1 MRVISGKYRGR
12 NLIAPEGLNTRPTMD
27 RVKEAMFSI
36 LGFSLNN
43 KIVLDVFSGSG
54 ALVIEALSRGARKGI
69 FNDLSKE
76 AIKVIKTNIKNI
88 KLEEPYELFNM
99 DYNELLENLNQKIDI
114 VILDPPYKMNVYEE
128 ILNKLLEKD
137 LLNEDPI
144 LVFEMDLNNPLV
156 EHELFVS
163 KMYKY
168 GNKKLQ
174 VLKRKY

>member
-27 RVKEAMFSI
+27 RVKEAMFNI